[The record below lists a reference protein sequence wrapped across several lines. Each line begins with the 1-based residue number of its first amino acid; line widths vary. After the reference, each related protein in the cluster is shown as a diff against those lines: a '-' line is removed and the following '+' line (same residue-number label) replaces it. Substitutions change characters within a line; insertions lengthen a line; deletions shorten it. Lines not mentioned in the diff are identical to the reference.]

1 MFKAKAEEESE
12 NKARVNNLIKK
23 KNKQSYDS
31 KHSGP
36 KPGHSSNYLT
46 YLLK

>member
-23 KNKQSYDS
+23 KKQTV
-31 KHSGP
+31 
-36 KPGHSSNYLT
+36 L
-46 YLLK
+46 

>member
-23 KNKQSYDS
+23 KKQTV
-31 KHSGP
+31 
-36 KPGHSSNYLT
+36 LWF
-46 YLLK
+46 